1 MPAERNRT
9 VGRGLAYLAGSSTH
23 CAKFAVRLQA
33 RRRKRTRMA
42 RWTRWAGVSRAGRA
56 GRASEGNAAKCETH
70 RAIGGDSST
79 STKRQALLA
88 LKGRALRGGPKE
100 SSTSTK
106 KRGRSPY
113 ALRGGPNY
121 ALKGSAGWS
130 VSPRADKGTATK
142 CERQRAIEGDNSAST
157 KRQALQGSA
166 GSSVAPPARRFAAR
180 PTSAQ
185 PTAALRH
192 SELKL
197 KTPPPGVLHEPV

>member
-1 MPAERNRT
+1 MPAGRNRT

-42 RWTRWAGVSRAGRA
+42 RWTRWTRWAGVSRAGRA

-106 KRGRSPY
+106 KRGRSP
-113 ALRGGPNY
+113 Y